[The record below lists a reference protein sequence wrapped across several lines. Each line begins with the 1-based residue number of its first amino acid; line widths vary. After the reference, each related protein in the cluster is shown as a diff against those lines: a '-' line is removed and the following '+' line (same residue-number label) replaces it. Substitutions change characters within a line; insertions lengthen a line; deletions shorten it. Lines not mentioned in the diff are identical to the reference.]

1 MSYFG
6 RIAGRAGG
14 APTLGLAP
22 TGRLASPLARVDQR
36 LNLMVEWG
44 APLRRGRLGTSESS
58 EGAGKDAFAVA
69 PAPSRPPVS
78 PVLEEAAPRFS
89 APVAARTVAVDAAT
103 SAEPATAPGTAPR
116 PTEAPLPAPLALRD
130 EPTRARSQTTR
141 PAPEAPEDASRRG
154 SERAA
159 SGPATT
165 EPVRA
170 IVAPSKPELEIGVAP
185 RTEDLLATPRR
196 ARQAATEKVEL
207 SPGRSVDAKDHARTR
222 QAATEKVELGGPKD
236 PAAASPA
243 QAAPARSQD
252 FTSALQQ
259 ALGKVER
266 WMGSDAKQ
274 DRGAV
279 ADGPR
284 EPSARSASTAE
295 PRERAPRRSEAQGAA
310 GRMRAPSVARPVRDL
325 APRLTIGS
333 IDVRVIPPAPPPVVV
348 QQPVSARASRVAGRT
363 AAGTPSARLPS
374 HLTFGLRQ
382 R

>member
-1 MSYFG
+1 
-6 RIAGRAGG
+6 
-14 APTLGLAP
+14 
-22 TGRLASPLARVDQR
+22 
-36 LNLMVEWG
+36 
-44 APLRRGRLGTSESS
+44 
-58 EGAGKDAFAVA
+58 
-69 PAPSRPPVS
+69 
-78 PVLEEAAPRFS
+78 
-89 APVAARTVAVDAAT
+89 
-103 SAEPATAPGTAPR
+103 
-116 PTEAPLPAPLALRD
+116 
-130 EPTRARSQTTR
+130 
-141 PAPEAPEDASRRG
+141 
-154 SERAA
+154 
-159 SGPATT
+159 
-165 EPVRA
+165 VRA

-185 RTEDLLATPRR
+185 RTEDPSATPRWT
-196 ARQAATEKVEL
+196 RQAATEKVEL
-207 SPGRSVDAKDHARTR
+207 S
-222 QAATEKVELGGPKD
+222 GPKD

-295 PRERAPRRSEAQGAA
+295 PRERAPRRSEAQGAV
-310 GRMRAPSVARPVRDL
+310 GRMRAPLAARPVRDL
-325 APRLTIGS
+325 PPRLTIGS